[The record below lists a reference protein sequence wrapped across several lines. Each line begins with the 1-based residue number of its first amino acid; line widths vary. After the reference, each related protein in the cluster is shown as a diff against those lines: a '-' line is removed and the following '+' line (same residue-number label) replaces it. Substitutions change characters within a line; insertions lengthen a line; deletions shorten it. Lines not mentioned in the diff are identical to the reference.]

1 MNRCLVL
8 NSPKLRSALAGIYE
22 GRATLTLEE
31 WRALRGLRTQ
41 LEAGAARQRREWLR
55 VELAESGLAPWLQWC
70 ITDRLKGRDFTPEEL
85 AAEIKAARD
94 RMAEAAH
101 AEMEAEKAKRIAI

>member
-8 NSPKLRSALAGIYE
+8 NSAELRRALAGIYE

-31 WRALRGLRTQ
+31 WRALRSLRTQ

-55 VELAESGLAPWLQWC
+55 EALAESGLPIWAQWG
-70 ITDRLKGRDFTPEEL
+70 IVDRLKSRDFTSGEL
-85 AAEIKAARD
+85 EAEVKAARE
-94 RMAEAAH
+94 RLAAAPH
-101 AEMEAEKAKRIAI
+101 QSDS